1 MADIQGNYRV
11 TYLDGREETT
21 TVSVGNRIQ
30 AEIQARRGKWG
41 NLQESA
47 YRQLSYSVWHSLKRD
62 HKTELEFNDW
72 TFTVDDIEKTTPTR
86 NRRRSRGNIRAPLL
100 GAGKPERTVRGPLRT
115 LRWHSRMVARP
126 GVRGGLGHRGT
137 TA

>member
-30 AEIQARRGKWG
+30 AEIQARRGKCG

-72 TFTVDDIEKTTPTR
+72 TFTVDDIEQ
-86 NRRRSRGNIRAPLL
+86 
-100 GAGKPERTVRGPLRT
+100 T
-115 LRWHSRMVARP
+115 LREAVAHGGEQIGEIERMGEDARWVYLRDTE
-126 GVRGGLGHRGT
+126 GNVVGLYDER
-137 TA
+137 

>member
-72 TFTVDDIEKTTPTR
+72 TFTVDDIEKTGTDEEPETFTGEHSGSPAG
-86 NRRRSRGNIRAPLL
+86 SREA
-100 GAGKPERTVRGPLRT
+100 
-115 LRWHSRMVARP
+115 
-126 GVRGGLGHRGT
+126 
-137 TA
+137 